1 MAITSLARV
10 CILLL
15 LAAVAAVQLAGAHH
29 HQLHCKKWHSS
40 CLKHEKFCDNETSNE
55 TAHELQTQAWKSCC
69 EIRQYIGSGYN
80 SDLGTPTGLK
90 SDVYF
95 LHHNG
100 PFVTLQAYCDTET
113 DGGGWTVI
121 MRRVDNETTFDR
133 NLKEY
138 EEGFGDLNGNFWYG
152 LRTLHQLTDNN
163 TWELRVDMFDEN
175 DVMTYA
181 HYSQFRVE
189 GAMYHYRLFISA
201 YSEDST
207 AADGL
212 SVFSMSRF
220 STRDND
226 VSGARCSSS
235 AKGGWWYKTSTCRG
249 NSGSILTAKYGSQF
263 FKWYTVTDTSQ
274 DYVFFPK
281 YEVKI
286 RPSNC
291 ITSSL

>member
-1 MAITSLARV
+1 MATSSPTLYPARV

-15 LAAVAAVQLAGAHH
+15 LAAVVQLAAAHH
-29 HQLHCKKWHSS
+29 HQLHCKKWHSN
-40 CLKHEKFCDNETSNE
+40 CLKFDKFCDNVTSNE
-55 TAHELQTQAWKSCC
+55 TAHDLQTQSWKSCC
-69 EIRQYIGSGYN
+69 EIKQYVGSGYS

-138 EEGFGDLNGNFWYG
+138 EKGFGDLNGNFWYG

-163 TWELRVDMFDEN
+163 TWELRVDMIDEN
-175 DVMTYA
+175 DVMIYA

-189 GAMYHYRLFISA
+189 GAMFDYRLFISG
-201 YSEDST
+201 YTDTST
-207 AADGL
+207 ATDNL
-212 SVFSMSRF
+212 SGFSMKKF
-220 STRDND
+220 SARDKD
-226 VSGARCSSS
+226 LTGRDRCPTS
-235 AKGGWWYKTSTCRG
+235 AHGGWWYAGACRG
-249 NSGSILTAKYGSQF
+249 SSGSILTAKYGSQYY
-263 FKWYTVTDTSQ
+263 KWYIGIPSVQ
-274 DYVFFPK
+274 KYVFFPK

-286 RPSNC
+286 RQSNC
-291 ITSSL
+291 VSS